1 MSRPPRIPG
10 FDYRGPYRYF
20 LTFSTMHRRPVFR
33 DPRISTATLLQFRRT
48 ARLEHFAVLA
58 YCLMPDHAHFLV
70 EGRAPTSDFRT
81 FVRRSKQRSGQV
93 YASQTG
99 ERLWQDGYFERVLRQ
114 ETDVREVAR
123 YIVWNPVRAG
133 LTRTPQEYPHL
144 GSDVLSTADLCAT

>member
-1 MSRPPRIPG
+1 
-10 FDYRGPYRYF
+10 
-20 LTFSTMHRRPVFR
+20 
-33 DPRISTATLLQFRRT
+33 
-48 ARLEHFAVLA
+48 
-58 YCLMPDHAHFLV
+58 MPDHAHFLV
-70 EGRAPTSDFRT
+70 EGRMPTSDFRT

-133 LTRTPQEYPHL
+133 LARTPQEYPHL